1 MALSNSI
8 FTDAAVAADTVT
20 VTSFEVA
27 VASATVAASM
37 ILNLAVPTAIAV
49 TGQLCLE
56 LTVSYAAHAT
66 GVTEPATRASAAEEA
81 TIYAAPVQVV
91 PLASTATMNAVGRSR
106 RF

>member
-1 MALSNSI
+1 M
-8 FTDAAVAADTVT
+8 
-20 VTSFEVA
+20 A

-37 ILNLAVPTAIAV
+37 ILNLAVPVLSAV

-81 TIYAAPVQVV
+81 TIYAVPVQAT
-91 PLASTATMNAVGRSR
+91 PLASTATPRTAPALAPTASNGVPTVAVIV
-106 RF
+106 FAAAA